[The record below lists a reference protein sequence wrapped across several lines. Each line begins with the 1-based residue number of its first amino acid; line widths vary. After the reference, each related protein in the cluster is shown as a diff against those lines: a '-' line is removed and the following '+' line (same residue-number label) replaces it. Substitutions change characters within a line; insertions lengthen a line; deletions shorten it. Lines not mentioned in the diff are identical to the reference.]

1 MADQALRA
9 LRMVRFQPLRGRKI
23 TMAWLGRMTGYRP
36 GSLYRAAS
44 RDWLAPA
51 MAQRIGTVL
60 SQTVSFSGGHFAT
73 PKSGLGDLAGGP
85 DPRGG
90 PRPVRRVD
98 DRRLRSARR
107 VNS

>member
-1 MADQALRA
+1 MMPDEALRA
-9 LRMVRFQPLRGRKI
+9 LRIVRFQPLRGRKI
-23 TMAWLGRMTGYRP
+23 TMAWLSRMTGYRP
-36 GSLYRAAS
+36 GSLFRAAS
-44 RDWLAPA
+44 RGWLAPA

-60 SQTVSFSGGHFAT
+60 SQTVSLPGGHIA

-107 VNS
+107 VHS